1 MKVITVTGTKC
12 NLLIITTG
20 QFMFEAYIVAA
31 KRTPLGR
38 FGGIL
43 SGFTPPE
50 LGAEAMKAA
59 LAQAGVSGED
69 LDLYIMGNVLRA
81 GHGQLLPKQAAKKA
95 GIPDNIDG
103 YAVDMV
109 CSSGMISVMNAATAI
124 KAGEVDL
131 VLAGGMECMSQT
143 GFFLSQRARWGYK
156 FLLGAPEQV
165 VDLLLY
171 DGLTDPITGEGM
183 GSETERLTAEHGFS
197 REALDEVAATSQ
209 KRSFEAT
216 QRGAF
221 KNEITPI
228 EVKVKRDIQLVDTDE
243 GIRGD
248 TTLESLAKLR
258 PAFSK
263 DGVLTAGNCSQ
274 ITDGAAALVIASE
287 KAINQ
292 YGLKPLAK
300 ILGGTWSSGETWRFP
315 EYPVYATEKLLKK
328 LGKTVNDID
337 LFENNEA
344 FALSTL
350 LFESK
355 LGVDRG
361 KLNVNGG
368 AIALG
373 HPIGAS
379 GARIIVTLLNALQQ
393 QDKTLGLAALC
404 HGTGGGTA
412 FAIERV

>member
-1 MKVITVTGTKC
+1 
-12 NLLIITTG
+12 
-20 QFMFEAYIVAA
+20 MFEAYIVAA

-43 SGFTPPE
+43 SGFTPTD
-50 LGAEAMKAA
+50 LGSFAMKAV
-59 LAQAGVSGED
+59 LEQVGMTGEN

-81 GHGQLLPKQAAKKA
+81 GHGQLLPKQAALKA
-95 GIPDNIDG
+95 GIPDTVDG

-109 CSSGMISVMNAATAI
+109 CSSGMLSVMNAATTI
-124 KAGEVDL
+124 KAGEADL
-131 VLAGGMECMSQT
+131 ILAGGMESMSQT

-171 DGLTDPITGEGM
+171 DGLTDPITGNGM
-183 GSETERLTAEHGFS
+183 GEETERLASEHGFT

-209 KRSFEAT
+209 QRASEAT

-221 KNEITPI
+221 KKEITPI
-228 EVKVKRDIQLVDTDE
+228 EVQVKRDTQVVDYDE
-243 GIRGD
+243 GIRAD
-248 TTLESLAKLR
+248 TTTASLAKLR
-258 PAFSK
+258 PAFTK

-274 ITDGAAALVIASE
+274 ISDGAAALVIASQ
-287 KAINQ
+287 KAIDQ
-292 YGLKPLAK
+292 YGLTPLAK
-300 ILGGTWSSGETWRFP
+300 ILGGTWSGGETWRFP
-315 EYPVYATEKLLKK
+315 EYPVHASKKLLEK
-328 LGKTVNDID
+328 LGKTVNDVD

-344 FALSTL
+344 FSVSTL
-350 LFESK
+350 LFENM
-355 LGVDRG
+355 LGVTRD

-379 GARIIVTLLNALQQ
+379 GARIIVTLLNALQE

-412 FAIERV
+412 IAIERV

>member
-1 MKVITVTGTKC
+1 
-12 NLLIITTG
+12 
-20 QFMFEAYIVAA
+20 MFSAYIVAA

-43 SGFTPPE
+43 SGFPPTD
-50 LGAEAMKAA
+50 LGSFAMKAV
-59 LAQAGVSGED
+59 LEQAGITGEN

-81 GHGQLLPKQAAKKA
+81 GHGQLLPKQAALKA
-95 GIPDNIDG
+95 GIPDTVDG

-124 KAGEVDL
+124 KAGEADL
-131 VLAGGMECMSQT
+131 ILAGGMESMSQT
-143 GFFLSQRARWGYK
+143 GFSLSQRARWGYK

-171 DGLTDPITGEGM
+171 DGLTDPITGNGM
-183 GSETERLTAEHGFS
+183 GEETERLASEHGFT

-209 KRSFEAT
+209 KRAFDAT
-216 QRGAF
+216 QNGTLR
-221 KNEITPI
+221 NEITSI
-228 EVKVKRDIQLVDTDE
+228 EVKVKKDTQIVDTDE

-248 TTLESLAKLR
+248 TTLETLAKLR
-258 PAFSK
+258 PAFTK

-274 ITDGAAALVIASE
+274 ISDGAACLLIASE
-287 KAINQ
+287 KAIDQ

-300 ILGGTWSSGETWRFP
+300 ILGGTWSGGETWRFP
-315 EYPVYATEKLLKK
+315 EYPVHASQKLLEK
-328 LGKTVNDID
+328 LGKTVNDVD

-344 FALSTL
+344 FSVSTL
-350 LFESK
+350 LFENM
-355 LGVDRG
+355 LGVPRD

-379 GARIIVTLLNALQQ
+379 GARIIVTLLNSLIE

-412 FAIERV
+412 IAIERV